1 MITPNEARELSRVKA
16 LEDYHE
22 AIKWFKVR
30 MWIPIIKYIDGA
42 LRDGHGSA
50 TIHCKAADMLMT
62 GYEETAYMRKARIG
76 YNEEDRYIID
86 WAEIISNLS
95 KLGYEVDLSCS
106 TNYCNKRL
114 FIRLKE

>member
-1 MITPNEARELSRVKA
+1 MHIIEICINMVTQV
-16 LEDYHE
+16 
-22 AIKWFKVR
+22 
-30 MWIPIIKYIDGA
+30 IIK